1 MLFQLFPYSGVSG
14 NQWKSLSNSI
24 TCIYCIYIYNI
35 DIIYIIIWYPVK
47 IMCSEKNRTDV
58 RKSLLQVFLF

>member
-1 MLFQLFPYSGVSG
+1 M
-14 NQWKSLSNSI
+14 
-24 TCIYCIYIYNI
+24 YIYNI

-58 RKSLLQVFLF
+58 RKSLLQFFFGFNACMQTYVRTCVHGYTSMYTIYI